1 MLDIR
6 YIRENKDK
14 VVQAA
19 QQKGIEVNINQL
31 LDIDT
36 ERRKLQKR
44 IDDLK
49 SEQNNANESIAQAA
63 DADKQDKIKL
73 MRKLALEVKD
83 LEKIFSKVE
92 KEFRD
97 LLITVP
103 NVPSE
108 RTPVGKGEADNV
120 QLDVVGEIPTF
131 DFEPLDHLTLGKNL
145 GLIDVDRGVKVTG
158 NRGYYLTGVGAQLEM
173 ALMQYGVDF
182 LRERGFT
189 QMSTPLMAYEEYFI
203 GTGYFPWMRDETFK
217 AVDKEKEQ
225 HLIGSAEITLCA
237 YHADETL
244 PAETLPKRYMAW
256 TPCFRTE
263 VGSYGKDTRGL
274 YRLRQFNKVE
284 QVVFCEPN
292 EDTAMQLFN
301 ELLTNA
307 KDFIQSLELPFRVME
322 LCTGEMGAPQKYKND
337 IETWMP
343 SRNAYGET
351 HSCSWMGD
359 FQSRRL
365 NIRTKDADGKLVHCY
380 TLNNTLVAS
389 PRLLIPLLENHQT
402 TDGRVVLPQVL
413 HKYMNGLAE
422 IVPPTV

>member
-49 SEQNNANESIAQAA
+49 SEQNNANESIAQAV

-108 RTPVGKGEADNV
+108 RTPIGKGEADNV
-120 QLDVVGEIPTF
+120 QLEVIGEIPKF

-189 QMSTPLMAYEEYFI
+189 QMSTPLMAYEDYFV
-203 GTGYFPWMRDETFK
+203 GTGYFPWMRDETFR

-244 PAETLPKRYMAW
+244 PAEALPKRYMAW

-292 EDTAMQLFN
+292 EDTAMQLFS
-301 ELLTNA
+301 ELLNNA
-307 KDFIQSLELPFRVME
+307 KDFVQSLELPFRVME

-343 SRNAYGET
+343 SRNNYGET

-359 FQSRRL
+359 FQARRL
-365 NIRTKDADGKLVHCY
+365 NIRTKVAEGKLEYCY

-402 TDGRVVLPQVL
+402 ADGRVVLPQVL

-422 IVPPTV
+422 IIPPAA